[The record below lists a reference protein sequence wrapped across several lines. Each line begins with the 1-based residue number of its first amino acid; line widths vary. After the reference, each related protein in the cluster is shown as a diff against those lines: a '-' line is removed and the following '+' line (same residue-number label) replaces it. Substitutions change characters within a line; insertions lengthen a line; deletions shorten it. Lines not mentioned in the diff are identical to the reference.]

1 MFTSFTDMTI
11 VDRFLGNDFINSN
24 MKYLLDGYEDI
35 NHKVSSSFNNENI
48 YDVSNFLVNSLCKSI
63 LKKND
68 YYTIM
73 EISPGHNPYAT
84 QNKLKELYL
93 LYDEDSFTAPSLN
106 QDIATPDCKL
116 YYPEPF
122 IASPSFTHEEI

>member
-1 MFTSFTDMTI
+1 MLDKL
-11 VDRFLGNDFINSN
+11 LGNDFINHN
-24 MKYLLDGYEDI
+24 MQYVLEGYDDI
-35 NHKVSSSFNNENI
+35 TNKVSSNFDNSNI
-48 YDVSNFLVNSLCKSI
+48 YDVSNFLVNSLCKSV
-63 LKKND
+63 LFKND

-73 EISPGHNPYAT
+73 EIAPGHDYHAT
-84 QNKLKELYL
+84 QGKLQQLCL
-93 LYDEDSFTAPSLN
+93 LYDEESFSLPSLV